1 MLLYSLLA
9 GMRRKNVCPTL
20 LVVKTRGLSFTS
32 RVPLTSQS
40 TMPVVPVVTL
50 QLNVAVDPSVA
61 LTDVGVETNAAVLK
75 VQNRKNK
82 MVNYSLAWHNQIS

>member
-1 MLLYSLLA
+1 
-9 GMRRKNVCPTL
+9 
-20 LVVKTRGLSFTS
+20 
-32 RVPLTSQS
+32 
-40 TMPVVPVVTL
+40 MPVVPVVTL